1 MREHHSRYSTVSI
14 VLHWTIA
21 ALIIAN
27 ATFGGWMEDASDSEK
42 LGYYQ
47 LHKSVGITIL
57 ALSLLRLGWRVGHPW
72 PAFPNAMRRW
82 ERLLARSTHILFY
95 VLMIGAPLLGWAAA
109 SAGGA
114 PEVPLY
120 GAIPA
125 PNLPLPLN
133 DDLADELGDLHKL
146 MLKAIYVVLA
156 LHVVG
161 ALKHHFFDKDEVLH
175 RMLPL
180 LRNPRR

>member
-21 ALIIAN
+21 ILIISN
-27 ATFGGWMEDASDSEK
+27 ATFGGWMEDASDADK

-47 LHKSVGITIL
+47 LHKSVGITVL
-57 ALSLLRLGWRVGHPW
+57 LLSLFRLGWRIGHPW
-72 PAFPNAMRRW
+72 PAFPATMAAW
-82 ERLLARSTHILFY
+82 ERVLARSTHVLFY
-95 VLMIGAPLLGWAAA
+95 VLMIGAPLMGWAAA

-125 PNLPLPLN
+125 PNLPLPQSEALGN
-133 DDLADELGDLHKL
+133 DLGSIHK
-146 MLKAIYVVLA
+146 MMVKAIYVVLV
-156 LHVVG
+156 LHVLG
-161 ALKHHFFDKDEVLH
+161 ALKHHFFDRDEVLH

-180 LRNPRR
+180 FRNPRA